1 MAATLPENPSLE
13 QLLLFA
19 NLPGSPPNP
28 LLSELAWLKIQWNRL
43 EQRQV
48 KLAQQRV
55 RVQERIRTLV
65 QQLQR

>member
-1 MAATLPENPSLE
+1 MGQTLSENTSLE

-19 NLPGSPPNP
+19 NLPGSAPNP
-28 LLSELAWLKIQWNRL
+28 LLSELVWLKMQGGLL

-48 KLAQQRV
+48 NLAQQRV
-55 RVQERIRTLV
+55 RVQERIQTLV